1 MNLDYKLLHALYVV
15 IEQQNFER
23 AAQALNLSQPAV
35 SLRIKQLEERVAQPV
50 LVRSQP
56 IVATEIGEKL
66 LKHYKQVQQLE
77 SELLPTICAD
87 GLAANVNMAIA
98 VNADSLATWFIPA
111 LAPLLKQYPIEL
123 NLHIR
128 DESRTLEV
136 VKSGEAFGAISLDS
150 QSLPGC
156 EASLLGVFSYVLVA
170 APGFVAQYLPDG
182 VSREALMHAPA
193 VSFDHKDDM
202 HVQFMEKHFDLISSN
217 YPCHIVRSSEAFVG
231 MATAG
236 VACCLIPE
244 LQIKY
249 ELATGKLVKLT
260 EITLQQALYWH
271 RWVLVKGLYK
281 QVSDQVI
288 NYAKQH
294 FND

>member
-1 MNLDYKLLHALYVV
+1 
-15 IEQQNFER
+15 
-23 AAQALNLSQPAV
+23 
-35 SLRIKQLEERVAQPV
+35 
-50 LVRSQP
+50 
-56 IVATEIGEKL
+56 
-66 LKHYKQVQQLE
+66 
-77 SELLPTICAD
+77 
-87 GLAANVNMAIA
+87 
-98 VNADSLATWFIPA
+98 
-111 LAPLLKQYPIEL
+111 
-123 NLHIR
+123 
-128 DESRTLEV
+128 
-136 VKSGEAFGAISLDS
+136 
-150 QSLPGC
+150 
-156 EASLLGVFSYVLVA
+156 
-170 APGFVAQYLPDG
+170 
-182 VSREALMHAPA
+182 
-193 VSFDHKDDM
+193 
-202 HVQFMEKHFDLISSN
+202 
-217 YPCHIVRSSEAFVG
+217 